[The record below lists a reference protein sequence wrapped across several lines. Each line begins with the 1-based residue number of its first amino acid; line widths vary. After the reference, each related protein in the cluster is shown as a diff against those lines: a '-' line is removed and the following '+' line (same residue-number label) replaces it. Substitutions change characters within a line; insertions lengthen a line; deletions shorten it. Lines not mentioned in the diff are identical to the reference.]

1 MNTAVT
7 LACML
12 MAGGLVTYDAQAG
25 SNDKE
30 PEKTAPAARP
40 GDETVDAVIADVDRE
55 CRRRTVYMIG
65 PEKARRL
72 AELVRQKRPK
82 RVVECGTA
90 IGYSGLWIAREL
102 KAIGAGRLIT
112 IEIDPNRV
120 HEAEENF
127 RRAGLAEFVEV
138 RLGDATELVK
148 TIEGPVD
155 FLFLDCNF
163 ANYEPSFVAIEDKLA
178 DGARLVADNVGVG
191 AHGTA
196 DYVARVRSRFNSC
209 IEWFDT
215 DLPWHKRD
223 AMEIS
228 TFRTLPKPAV
238 R

>member
-1 MNTAVT
+1 MNATVY
-7 LACML
+7 LACWII
-12 MAGGLVTYDAQAG
+12 AGGALGCDLPCGGNA
-25 SNDKE
+25 DE
-30 PEKTAPAARP
+30 PEKPAVADRP
-40 GDETVDAVIADVDRE
+40 GDEKVEAVIADVDRE
-55 CRRRTVYMIG
+55 CRRRTIYMIG

-102 KAIGAGRLIT
+102 KALGEGKLIT

-138 RLGDATELVK
+138 KLGDATELVK
-148 TIEGPVD
+148 SIEGPVD
-155 FLFLDCNF
+155 FLLLDCNF
-163 ANYEPSFVAIEDKLA
+163 ANYDPAFVGIEDKLSE
-178 DGARLVADNVGVG
+178 GARIVADNVGVG

-196 DYVARVRSRFNSC
+196 DYVQRVRSRYNSC

-223 AMEIS
+223 AMEIT
-228 TFRTLPKPAV
+228 TFRKLPKAGT
-238 R
+238 